1 MSVFSLNPTE
11 PGLLDPQG
19 KPFFTFGVNYE
30 GYFDR
35 AWAMWRNDTFDLALI
50 EKDFAKA
57 RVSGFNMLRLFIQK
71 ENRLE
76 IEKGGWQKI
85 DAVFNLARKYGL
97 YVMLTFNDEHSRYL
111 ARTGQFN
118 AKICAHF
125 KGDPIIH
132 SWDIENEPRL
142 YNLLVAVY
150 PGGQCPLLTSA
161 LVDHYGELVPRSQT
175 NRRRVPG
182 NPWNDKNK
190 TFYYYNAVEAYT
202 RFTTDAI
209 YSGLPSIVDYMN
221 SSQSAKWQPFLRLLN
236 QTIAA
241 WIAPQ
246 MEPMKLADP
255 NRLFSIGWNWEALA
269 AMPANRALNFH
280 QIHKYGS
287 VGYKTLNKTFSILK
301 ALQRTFPRQPVIMG
315 EFGYSSDESRKT
327 ETSRPVDPRIAALH
341 EAALMCFI
349 RSEGL
354 AGGIKWMLNDV
365 RNAPNPFEAG
375 LGVYADYGQE
385 KPSRRIYAHLASIWR
400 STQDKGHLRVLPDS
414 QTHIRLHYQCE
425 AGGLSGG
432 GASEAP
438 VTWQASEPTHIFT
451 SWDLSGQVRVEA
463 DAPAQVQLN
472 PAALSPH
479 WREGGGASVYR
490 LRGDAFSPE
499 GIHPPGQ
506 PVSVSLTDDDP
517 RLVTPLG

>member
-1 MSVFSLNPTE
+1 MSVFSLNPIE

-19 KPFFTFGVNYE
+19 KPFFTFGVNYQ

-35 AWAMWRNDTFDLALI
+35 AWAMWRDDTFDLALI
-50 EKDFAKA
+50 EKDFNKTRA
-57 RVSGFNMLRLFIQK
+57 SGFNMLRLFIQK
-71 ENRLE
+71 DIRLE
-76 IEKGGWQKI
+76 IEQGNWQKL

-111 ARTGQFN
+111 SHVGQFN

-125 KGDPIIH
+125 KDDPVIH

-161 LVDHYGELVPRSQT
+161 LVDHYGEFVPRSQT
-175 NRRRVPG
+175 NERRVPG

-202 RFTTDAI
+202 RFAADAA
-209 YSGLPSIVDYMN
+209 YSGLPSIVDYIN
-221 SSQSAKWQPFLRLLN
+221 SPQSAKWRPFLRLLDR
-236 QTIAA
+236 TIAA

-246 MEPMKLADP
+246 LEPMKLADP
-255 NRLFSIGWNWEALA
+255 KRLFSIGWNWEALA
-269 AMPANRALNFH
+269 AMPANSALDFH

-301 ALQRTFPRQPVIMG
+301 ALQRTFPNQPVMMG
-315 EFGYSSDESRKT
+315 EFGYSSDESRKAD
-327 ETSRPVDPRIAALH
+327 ETPRPVDPRIAALH

-349 RSEGL
+349 RAEGL

-365 RNAPNPFEAG
+365 RHAPNPFEAG
-375 LGVYADYGQE
+375 LGVYADGEQE

-400 STQDKGHLRVLPDS
+400 STQDRGHLRVLPDA

-425 AGGLSGG
+425 GGGLSGG
-432 GASEAP
+432 GESEAP
-438 VTWQASEPTHIFT
+438 VTWQAGGPIHIFT
-451 SWDLSGQVRVEA
+451 SWDISGQVRVEA
-463 DAPAQVQLN
+463 DAPAQVQLE
-472 PAALSPH
+472 PAALSPR
-479 WREGGGASVYR
+479 WRNGGATIYR
-490 LRGDAFSPE
+490 LDGDSFSPE
-499 GIHPPGQ
+499 GSLQSGQ
-506 PVSVSLTDDDP
+506 KVSVGLVDDMP